1 MHTLDIQNITVEVNK
16 KKILKDFSL
25 TINSGE
31 IHAIMGPNGVGKS
44 TLSKTIMGDK
54 NYKLVSGDIFFD
66 GKKLNDLEVD
76 ERARL
81 GIFLGMQMPLEIE
94 GVTNADFLRTAL
106 NTKEGTNFKLMPFI
120 NKLDKV
126 VDELK
131 MDKSMIHRGINSGFS
146 GGERK
151 KNEILQMYMLEP
163 SLVILD
169 EIDSGL
175 DVDSLRV
182 VGENVMKY
190 YKDKNP
196 GILLITHYQRLLDYI
211 HPTHVHILKGGKIV
225 KSGDASLVSI
235 IKEKGYEEFS
245 KNSNSIIEEN

>member
-54 NYKLVSGDIFFD
+54 NYKLVSGNIFFD

-175 DVDSLRV
+175 DIDSLRV

-235 IKEKGYEEFS
+235 IEEKGYEEFS

>member
-54 NYKLVSGDIFFD
+54 NYKLVSGNIFFD

-146 GGERK
+146 GGESK

-235 IKEKGYEEFS
+235 IEEKGYEEFS

>member
-190 YKDKNP
+190 YEDKNP

-211 HPTHVHILKGGKIV
+211 HPTHVHILKDGKIV
-225 KSGDASLVSI
+225 KSGDVSLVSI
-235 IKEKGYEEFS
+235 IEEKGYEEFS